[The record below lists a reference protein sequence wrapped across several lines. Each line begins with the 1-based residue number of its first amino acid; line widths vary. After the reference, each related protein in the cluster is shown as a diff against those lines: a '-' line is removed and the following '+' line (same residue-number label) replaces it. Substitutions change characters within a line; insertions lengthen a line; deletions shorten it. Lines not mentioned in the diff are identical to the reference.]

1 MEETCNPITTATN
14 MQGLNAAPLFAEVR
28 LMQIAID
35 TLLTEASIAHCCA
48 GFINKIV
55 LWGFK
60 N

>member
-1 MEETCNPITTATN
+1 LP
-14 MQGLNAAPLFAEVR
+14 
-28 LMQIAID
+28 IAIG
-35 TLLTEASIAHCCA
+35 TVLTEASIANCCA